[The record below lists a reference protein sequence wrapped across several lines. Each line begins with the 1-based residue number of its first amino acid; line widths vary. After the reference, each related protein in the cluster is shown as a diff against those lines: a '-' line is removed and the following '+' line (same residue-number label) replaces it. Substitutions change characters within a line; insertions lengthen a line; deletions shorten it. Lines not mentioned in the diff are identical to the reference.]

1 MPSSIWEETAS
12 AKMAW
17 DDEAFKARVKA
28 RCRELEKS
36 VRSVLLEGGLD
47 PAYLQKT
54 SVQGRAIE
62 TLEKLCVPLQW
73 SLKQILGLPP
83 VHAEVSPEL
92 MTKAGKIVRRAL
104 RQVPTT
110 DDDEFYALAIA
121 YNALLDLQRNGG
133 QIDDANAIA
142 MLEASIAAHC
152 GFARPPR

>member
-1 MPSSIWEETAS
+1 
-12 AKMAW
+12 MAW
-17 DDEAFKARVKA
+17 DDEAFKARVTA
-28 RCRELEKS
+28 RCRELGKS

-62 TLEKLCVPLQW
+62 TLEKLCGPLQW

-104 RQVPTT
+104 SQVSTT

>member
-1 MPSSIWEETAS
+1 
-12 AKMAW
+12 MAW

-28 RCRELEKS
+28 RCRELGNS